1 MKWLDFANSYSY
13 MMHRKGLLFAPD
25 STVTAQILAPNGP
38 VADPRKLKSL
48 GRKVPNFDDKIWHR
62 ERFNIVVEGNYQK
75 FSQNPKLK
83 RQLLG
88 TGTREL
94 VEASPRDRIWGVG
107 FGAKNAPKNRSRWGL
122 NLLGKA
128 LMEVR
133 ERLRKEEAGEV
144 DAEDP
149 DAEDSVEDLDDCDGD
164 EETPHRG
171 ILE

>member
-1 MKWLDFANSYSY
+1 
-13 MMHRKGLLFAPD
+13 MHRKGLLFAPD
-25 STVTAQILAPNGP
+25 SPVTAQILAPNGP
-38 VADPRKLKSL
+38 VPDPQKLKSL
-48 GRKVPNFDDKIWHR
+48 GRKVPNFDDRAWHK

-83 RQLLG
+83 RRLLA

-107 FGAKNAPKNRSRWGL
+107 FGAKNALKNRSRWGL

-133 ERLRKEEAGEV
+133 ERLQKEEEADVE
-144 DAEDP
+144 DFDAEADAEADAKESAEDP
-149 DAEDSVEDLDDCDGD
+149 DDCDGED
-164 EETPHRG
+164 SA
-171 ILE
+171 